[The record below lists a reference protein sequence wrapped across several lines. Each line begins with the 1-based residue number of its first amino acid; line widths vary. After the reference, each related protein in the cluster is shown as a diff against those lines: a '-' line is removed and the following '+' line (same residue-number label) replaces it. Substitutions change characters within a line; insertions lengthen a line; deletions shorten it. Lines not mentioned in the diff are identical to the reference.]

1 MVELSK
7 ELNVEY
13 IEIHTGKF
21 ANIYAML
28 YSNLSKTKNSIKELE
43 LTKDRLESML
53 NESINNIK
61 ESTNLATTLGLKVA
75 AGHGLNYENVNLI
88 TNIKNIFELNIGQ
101 SIIAKS
107 IFIGLSKAINN
118 MQALLKK

>member
-1 MVELSK
+1 
-7 ELNVEY
+7 
-13 IEIHTGKF
+13 
-21 ANIYAML
+21 
-28 YSNLSKTKNSIKELE
+28 
-43 LTKDRLESML
+43 ML